1 MQIENL
7 HPNRQ
12 SIFKLTRICLVDL
25 RMLSRQWQGKT
36 ALQFSVSR
44 WQNLSYD
51 NIHNFFMEIEATPI
65 SSVCKELKKYEESGR
80 CHVQSLKKSPYL
92 LQPVFTHQPTLT
104 VHLFVFNSN
113 LPKTYPDYGWLPTF
127 WFQWTRYW
135 YHCQD

>member
-51 NIHNFFMEIEATPI
+51 KIHNFFMEATPI
-65 SSVCKELKKYEESGR
+65 SSVCIELKKYEESGR
-80 CHVQSLKKSPYL
+80 CHAQPLKKSPYV
-92 LQPVFTHQPTLT
+92 LQLVFTHQPTLI
-104 VHLFVFNSN
+104 VHLFVFTSN
-113 LPKTYPDYGWLPTF
+113 LPKTYPDCWLPIF